1 MKRYREINQ
10 YRKSFDIV
18 TNYVHYPVAVFLC
31 TLLSYTAVTPNQVT
45 ALAVAVELIAA
56 FLIFQDSSPNLLLVA
71 LLLQLGWI
79 LDLMD
84 GLLARYKKVGF
95 YNPEKPSIRGYYLD
109 AVSDHVLKFILL
121 GSLTYQ
127 FALYN
132 DGGWILGL
140 IAIVIHGISQTEHT
154 LRELIQKSGV
164 QSIPANKS
172 NQKFVNHIPLI
183 LNNIYLFYIV
193 FLPINRI
200 DLFFY
205 TFAFAEMILFTKRIF
220 QFWKLNP

>member
-31 TLLSYTAVTPNQVT
+31 TLLSYTAITPNQVT

-109 AVSDHVLKFILL
+109 AVSDHTLKFIIL
-121 GSLTYQ
+121 GALTFYFTQ
-127 FALYN
+127 ISN
-132 DGGWILGL
+132 EGWILGVT
-140 IAIVIHGISQTEHT
+140 AMV
-154 LRELIQKSGV
+154 
-164 QSIPANKS
+164 
-172 NQKFVNHIPLI
+172 
-183 LNNIYLFYIV
+183 
-193 FLPINRI
+193 
-200 DLFFY
+200 
-205 TFAFAEMILFTKRIF
+205 
-220 QFWKLNP
+220 